1 LIWEL
6 FLKLL
11 DIYFDKI
18 DKTGYYT
25 KDSKKYME
33 EEVNLVDYL
42 EVIIKH
48 RWLILA
54 IFGIIIVTAIILNL
68 VAPKVYQGTA
78 ILEIG
83 QIGTLVPKTGQVVSE
98 LIESPAE
105 LVEKI
110 NQGVYSDL
118 VVGRKEKP
126 LIRISSAVLG
136 ETSFIEVKI
145 ESTNKQ
151 LIRKAL
157 NNLNQVILK
166 QHQLKVSAKQNIL
179 NDNIRNLEQKVN
191 SLEQE
196 RKILEQDIQKLTGSE
211 RYALLNLLEVKKQ
224 EISETKS
231 KINELKNALTKIES
245 TKVIKSAQ
253 VLDRPIRPKVAQ
265 NLTISGILGLLIGV
279 FAAFIKEWWKKS
291 REASA

>member
-1 LIWEL
+1 MIWEL